1 MYIICPFTA
10 KHSFLFVKS
19 QRPFLNQFLCNAKD
33 KQLLRLICL
42 HMFVFQRTNN
52 NFCMFSHAYR
62 PILRSFLRNLCSRV
76 HVCRPLWPCYAF
88 LMSGLKWAEES
99 ISAYSWLFHAVAWT
113 LPAAK
118 TTFIIALG
126 LVEVRNNRVNR
137 YRRLTKVNS

>member
-1 MYIICPFTA
+1 MQKTNSFYVLFAYIC
-10 KHSFLFVKS
+10 LFSKEHII
-19 QRPFLNQFLCNAKD
+19 LFLCSP
-33 KQLLRLICL
+33 
-42 HMFVFQRTNN
+42 MP
-52 NFCMFSHAYR
+52 R

-126 LVEVRNNRVNR
+126 LVEVRNNGVNR
-137 YRRLTKVNS
+137 YRGLTKVNSGSLLKIAIFERYVLYSPQNRHLTQSS